1 MVQRAVLKRRISPS
15 TPGRLGWGGA
25 GPTATAFGIL
35 ASRFSGILALPLGG
49 GQAAFP
55 EFLRLAVE
63 GDQQAVL
70 HLGAGVEQGG
80 HAYLTRLEQGKP
92 KGPGGQRGKRHAGGA
107 YFIAEAQAGEI
118 GRR

>member
-15 TPGRLGWGGA
+15 IPGWLGWGRR
-25 GPTATAFGIL
+25 GPDGNCVPHYREPVFAAAHT
-35 ASRFSGILALPLGG
+35 LPLRGA
-49 GQAAFP
+49 QAALP

-92 KGPGGQRGKRHAGGA
+92 EGPGGQRGERHAGGG
-107 YFIAEAQAGEI
+107 YVIAE
-118 GRR
+118 